1 MTYTLNNYGIDY
13 MLVELL
19 WVRSLT
25 YINNLQVII
34 TKLSGH
40 INLIYM

>member
-25 YINNLQVII
+25 YINNL
-34 TKLSGH
+34 
-40 INLIYM
+40 